1 MGSDESIEYFN
12 SKLFSLSRQNSGKSA
27 SHYLFNG
34 LLFVLLTVIFA
45 TGAVVSVYMFFKLWS
60 DYMWQPIVCAVALAL
75 SILFIVLCI
84 RGAKSSF
91 DSYSYAKHNK
101 KTSKDDI
108 VKLNEVVGLLP
119 QINKKNVEIENKKNR
134 ILTTAKTKSDAMYK
148 SIVKLYG
155 KILNERDWKYLDLI
169 IYYFETGRADT
180 AKEALQL
187 VEREV
192 QTRRIINAVE
202 QSARYIVG
210 AIERAVEQISSQLNV
225 ISNQL
230 NSVIQLQQV
239 QIGQTRQLIS
249 QMEMQNAL
257 IQKTNQTSE
266 RLMQDVTFI
275 KNYKL

>member
-1 MGSDESIEYFN
+1 M
-12 SKLFSLSRQNSGKSA
+12 
-27 SHYLFNG
+27 
-34 LLFVLLTVIFA
+34 
-45 TGAVVSVYMFFKLWS
+45 
-60 DYMWQPIVCAVALAL
+60 
-75 SILFIVLCI
+75 
-84 RGAKSSF
+84 
-91 DSYSYAKHNK
+91 
-101 KTSKDDI
+101 
-108 VKLNEVVGLLP
+108 
-119 QINKKNVEIENKKNR
+119 
-134 ILTTAKTKSDAMYK
+134 TTAKTKSDAMYK

-180 AKEALQL
+180 VKEALQL

-257 IQKTNQTSE
+257 IQKSNQTSE